1 MKPNGQKKATDTE
14 RNFAYRLPHF
24 RRISENTFG
33 IWSKR
38 FSAKAQLT
46 PKKAALNIMASIA
59 LHNTLRTKSSESYT
73 PHGSVDNE
81 TKGTAIEGTWCEC
94 STPNLAF
101 LQNENIGRQ
110 SLVAKKIRQKYC
122 DYFNGSGHVTWQ

>member
-1 MKPNGQKKATDTE
+1 M
-14 RNFAYRLPHF
+14 
-24 RRISENTFG
+24 
-33 IWSKR
+33 
-38 FSAKAQLT
+38 
-46 PKKAALNIMASIA
+46 
-59 LHNTLRTKSSESYT
+59 LRTKSSESYT

-81 TKGTAIEGTWCEC
+81 TKGTAIEGTWREC

>member
-33 IWSKR
+33 IWSKH

-59 LHNTLRTKSSESYT
+59 LIIICY
-73 PHGSVDNE
+73 V
-81 TKGTAIEGTWCEC
+81 
-94 STPNLAF
+94 
-101 LQNENIGRQ
+101 Q
-110 SLVAKKIRQKYC
+110 SLVNHTHHMVLLTMKLRELPLKELGVNVQHPI
-122 DYFNGSGHVTWQ
+122 